1 MQGTV
6 LKGVREYLE
15 WPSGCARADPA
26 APRSGTNMIVLIER
40 RVLPEL
46 EKEKLTI
53 KYDLKSI

>member
-1 MQGTV
+1 M